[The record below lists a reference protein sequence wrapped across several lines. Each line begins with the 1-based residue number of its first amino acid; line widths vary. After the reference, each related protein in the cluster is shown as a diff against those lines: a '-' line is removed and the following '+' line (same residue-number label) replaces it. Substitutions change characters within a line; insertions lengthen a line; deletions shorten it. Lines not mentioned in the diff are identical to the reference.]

1 MELSLDSNYP
11 ALVIFDRFK
20 GQCTERIFSH
30 LVAHKIH
37 WVVVPA
43 NCTDRLQPLDVSVNK
58 SVKDFMRGQFQHWY
72 SNQVCE
78 RLAKDTANSDISVDL
93 RMSIVRPIEAQWLI
107 NMFNYFQEKPT
118 IIVNGFTKSGILPQ

>member
-1 MELSLDSNYP
+1 
-11 ALVIFDRFK
+11 
-20 GQCTERIFSH
+20 
-30 LVAHKIH
+30 
-37 WVVVPA
+37 
-43 NCTDRLQPLDVSVNK
+43 
-58 SVKDFMRGQFQHWY
+58 MRGQFQHWY

-118 IIVNGFTKSGILPQ
+118 IIVNGFTKSEILPQ